1 MCCSGATLI
10 RLLPPLPLPLRTL
23 VQRNS
28 TGRASQQTRL
38 ETDGKE
44 AGGASAQADVG
55 PTESLTLRMP
65 SGVNQICPPRLQQK
79 ALCCRPGVRVCI
91 SSESVGLVDT
101 TAVVQH
107 FLSPG
112 NKGAPSLYIWDSFSV
127 GSHERDV
134 YCSLR
139 HAAIFKHTVKVGFN
153 HCRSQPALGASGV
166 FFGSF
171 CY

>member
-1 MCCSGATLI
+1 M
-10 RLLPPLPLPLRTL
+10 
-23 VQRNS
+23 
-28 TGRASQQTRL
+28 
-38 ETDGKE
+38 
-44 AGGASAQADVG
+44 
-55 PTESLTLRMP
+55 
-65 SGVNQICPPRLQQK
+65 
-79 ALCCRPGVRVCI
+79 RVCI
-91 SSESVGLVDT
+91 SSEPCVGLVDT

-153 HCRSQPALGASGV
+153 HGRSQPALGASGFFLVV
-166 FFGSF
+166 FVIEGSPNVGKIPELHKEDRW
-171 CY
+171 